1 MKQASFKINETKT
14 CVKKEEL
21 NHNDKK
27 QNDNNDKKQNDNN
40 EKNSNLITSFKP
52 KKLVENI
59 YYFN

>member
-27 QNDNNDKKQNDNN
+27 QNDKHDNN